1 MAGGDEERQEA
12 AGDAQVKTKP
22 PEPVDLQRRPTLQR
36 PVGRG
41 FQGKTQALLVV
52 LPRFSLDSEV
62 NLKPTLVGMGL
73 GDMFNLAT
81 ADFTRITSKSFC
93 SRDECSVNERS

>member
-1 MAGGDEERQEA
+1 MTFRDVLSYGGRWA
-12 AGDAQVKTKP
+12 AAS
-22 PEPVDLQRRPTLQR
+22 R
-36 PVGRG
+36 
-41 FQGKTQALLVV
+41 KTQALLVV
-52 LPRFSLDSEV
+52 PRFSLDSEV